1 MNVVVYLPTNFY
13 ASVGAFVS
21 ELFLTLN
28 AVRGRHHFDV
38 KFIARSQKAI
48 TRSGI
53 RFPVT
58 RLDSDKIDLLVLLAG
73 HSLRLLDV
81 ERELDEEIDFAKRII
96 RRAIRDRAVIAGTCS
111 ASLLM
116 AKAGLLDN
124 KRATVSW
131 WAGAEAKRLFPQV
144 KWDSARIIARHKNIY
159 TSGGV
164 YSAMDLL
171 TAVLV
176 DMGYEADTRQA
187 RKLLVSPPV
196 RQLQSPY
203 ETEFSLRPK
212 SEFQLRL
219 DRLVEEQGVDKV
231 NLDSI
236 ARGFAMTAKTLARRF
251 KIEFDITPGKW
262 LQAVRISKAKE
273 YLEASALSV
282 GEICDRIGY
291 GDQASFTRLFG
302 RITGV
307 TPSEYRRQMRI

>member
-1 MNVVVYLPTNFY
+1 MNVVVYLPENFY
-13 ASVGAFVS
+13 ASVGAFVC

-28 AVRGRHHFDV
+28 AVRGRHHFNV
-38 KFIARSQKAI
+38 KFISKHQKAI

-53 RFPVT
+53 RFPVAK
-58 RLDSDKIDLLVLLAG
+58 LDPDKIDLLVLLAG
-73 HSLRLLDV
+73 HSLKLLDV

-96 RRAIRDRAVIAGTCS
+96 RRAIRDGAVIAGTCS

-131 WAGAEAKRLFPQV
+131 WAGTEAKRLFPQV

-203 ETEFSLRPK
+203 ETEFSLGPK

-219 DRLVEEQGVDKV
+219 DRLVEELGVDQV
-231 NLDSI
+231 NLDSM
-236 ARGFAMTAKTLARRF
+236 ARGFALTPKTLARRF
-251 KIEFDITPGKW
+251 KIELDVTPGKW

-282 GEICDRIGY
+282 GEICERIGY